1 MDGVLEEEHSAGP
14 GHAEEAE
21 GADWTVAAFMV
32 VRPLAVS
39 ESESVL
45 KVCERM
51 AQERIG
57 QVLVVHDGWK
67 PGSGL
72 DLAPEPLG
80 IFTERDLIRAFVQH
94 KDAVLGMRVGDL
106 MTAPVVTVGPEQ
118 DIVDAADL
126 MLLMRIRRLPVVK
139 DGSTVGLLTHERVME
154 VQSRRQ
160 ADMARQNK
168 VLRERVVH
176 DPLTGLANRVLFERV
191 LGRELAGVR
200 ERSGAVSV
208 LELDIDHFKDVND
221 THGHPVGDAVL
232 GQLAAVLRDTLRRAD
247 LAARVGGEEF
257 AVVLSRGGDRPEIA
271 GEKLRAAVERAVF
284 GEPGKP
290 LKITVSVGC
299 AEAKPEESPL
309 DLFKRADQALYEAKN
324 SGRNRVVAA
333 H

>member
-1 MDGVLEEEHSAGP
+1 MDGVLEEEHGEGP
-14 GHAEEAE
+14 GRIDGVP
-21 GADWTVAAFMV
+21 GADWTVAAFMDA
-32 VRPLAVS
+32 RPLAVP
-39 ESESVL
+39 EAEGVL

-51 AQERIG
+51 AEERIG
-57 QVLVVHDGWK
+57 QVLVVPGGWK
-67 PGSGL
+67 PASAL
-72 DLAPEPLG
+72 DPPPEPLG
-80 IFTERDLIRAFVQH
+80 IFTERDLIRAFVH
-94 KDAVLGMRVGDL
+94 HRDGVLTMRVGEL

-118 DIVDAADL
+118 DITDAADL

-139 DGSTVGLLTHERVME
+139 DGSTVGLLTHDRVME

-168 VLRERVVH
+168 VLLERVVH

-271 GEKLRAAVERAVF
+271 GEKLRAAVERATF

-299 AEAKPEESPL
+299 AEAKPSESPVE
-309 DLFKRADQALYEAKN
+309 LFKRADLALYEAKN
-324 SGRNRVVAA
+324 SGRNRVVSAP
-333 H
+333 